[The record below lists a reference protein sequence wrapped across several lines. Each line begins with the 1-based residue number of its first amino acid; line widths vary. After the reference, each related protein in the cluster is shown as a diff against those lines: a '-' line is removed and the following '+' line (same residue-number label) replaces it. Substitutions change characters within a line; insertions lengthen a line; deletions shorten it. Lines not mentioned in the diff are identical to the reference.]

1 MPCHLKNCGWS
12 GADCVLLGLREKID
26 RGFLNTLENLTS
38 GMIDVGSVH
47 AHESK
52 DLVVWQET
60 GQASANKSE
69 LL

>member
-1 MPCHLKNCGWS
+1 MPSHLKNCGWS

-26 RGFLNTLENLTS
+26 RVFLNTLENFTS

-52 DLVVWQET
+52 DVVVWQ
-60 GQASANKSE
+60 
-69 LL
+69 